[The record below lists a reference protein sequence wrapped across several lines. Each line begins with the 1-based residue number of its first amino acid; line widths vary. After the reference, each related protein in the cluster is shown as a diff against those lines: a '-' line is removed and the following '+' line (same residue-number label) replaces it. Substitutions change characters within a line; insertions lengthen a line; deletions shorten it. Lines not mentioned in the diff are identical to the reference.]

1 MKLYHRALKSK
12 RTTGSKK
19 FHPRVAKYLK
29 DNKRNKASFWR
40 KNVLEYLFLQTQSF
54 PQASL
59 SDSCSHLGTENVR
72 GQISM
77 HIFAPNR
84 GYRWYILLIL
94 KWVSIWRN
102 DKRPNWKLIDSS
114 LIRS

>member
-40 KNVLEYLFLQTQSF
+40 KNLLEYLFLQTQSF
-54 PQASL
+54 LKLRSRIAVRISEQRTSADKYRCIFSRQIEAIDGIFFL
-59 SDSCSHLGTENVR
+59 FLNGYLFGVMINVLIEN
-72 GQISM
+72 
-77 HIFAPNR
+77 
-84 GYRWYILLIL
+84 
-94 KWVSIWRN
+94 
-102 DKRPNWKLIDSS
+102 
-114 LIRS
+114 

>member
-19 FHPRVAKYLK
+19 FHSRVEKYLK

-54 PQASL
+54 LKLRSRI
-59 SDSCSHLGTENVR
+59 R